1 MVRIRLN
8 KLNELNTL
16 GDPTMNLS
24 ARSTNGTSEWF
35 DRWEPQDA
43 WQPWEPTATDRWDFA
58 KVAHLHRRTG
68 FAATWNTI
76 ELDVARPHEEV
87 IAGFLT
93 SDESPAHRQRRTAE
107 QNTGQILAAAGDSRR
122 LAAWWLLRMVHSTQ
136 PALERLTLF
145 WHGHFAT
152 SAEKV
157 PETNLMWRQYLSL
170 QRLALGPFRDL
181 VHEISRDPAM
191 LIYLDARDSRKAKP
205 NENFAREVMEL
216 FCLGTGNYSEQDIR
230 ELARAFT
237 GGGIRNGKFHDNHY
251 QFDEGEKSF
260 LDYRGPAN
268 RAQAIDA
275 IVNHS
280 ACAQFIVWKL
290 VRNYVADDIPRQHPL
305 IQHLATIYQR
315 HDLTTAVLLKQIWS
329 SRLFFAADCPGAR
342 VQSPV
347 EMGVGLLR
355 SLGVSFPMEA
365 LADELR
371 DLGQLPL
378 FPPSVK
384 GWDGGP
390 QWIDVRTAILRSN
403 LVYRLIRDGR
413 MDSEPQLPSWRRK
426 DWNGIVRE
434 LVQLTCA
441 TSVPDELQRSL
452 TQIAEQSN
460 EDPKQRLAA
469 VMGSLATL
477 PEFLVA

>member
-1 MVRIRLN
+1 MMNVRR
-8 KLNELNTL
+8 E
-16 GDPTMNLS
+16 P
-24 ARSTNGTSEWF
+24 EWF
-35 DRWEPQDA
+35 DLWDPQDA

-58 KVAHLHRRTG
+58 KAAHLHRRAG
-68 FAATWNTI
+68 FASSWNAVQ
-76 ELDVARPHEEV
+76 EDANRPHVEV
-87 IAGFLT
+87 IQGLL
-93 SDESPAHRQRRTAE
+93 SDEDSEEAARNREAD

-122 LAAWWLLRMVHSTQ
+122 LAAWWLLRMVHSPE

-170 QRLALGPFRDL
+170 RRLARGPFLDL
-181 VHEISRDPAM
+181 VQEIARDPAM

-216 FCLGTGNYSEQDIR
+216 FCLGTGNYTEQDIR

-237 GGGIRNGKFHDNHY
+237 GGGIRNGKFHDNRY
-251 QFDEGEKSF
+251 QFDEGEKAF

-268 RAQAIDA
+268 RSQAIDA

-280 ACAQFIVWKL
+280 ACARFIVWKIL
-290 VRNYVADDIPRQHPL
+290 RYYVADDIPREHAL
-305 IQHLATIYQR
+305 VSHLATVYQD
-315 HDLTTAVLLKQIWS
+315 HHLTTSVLLKQIWS
-329 SRLFFAADCPGAR
+329 SRLFFAKACRGAR

-355 SLGVSFPMEA
+355 SLGISFPMEA

-371 DLGQLPL
+371 ELGQLPF

-384 GWDGGP
+384 GWDGGAP
-390 QWIDVRTAILRSN
+390 WIDVRTAILRSN
-403 LVYRLIRDGR
+403 LAYRMVREGR
-413 MDSEPQLPSWRRK
+413 LEAQRQLPSWGSN
-426 DWNGIVRE
+426 DWAKIVEE
-434 LVQLTCA
+434 LIQLICA
-441 TSVPDELQRSL
+441 QPVPAGLQNSL
-452 TQIAEQSN
+452 KQVAEQTKA
-460 EDPKQRLAA
+460 DDQRRLAA
-469 VMGSLATL
+469 VIGSLATL
-477 PEFLVA
+477 PEFLVC